1 MKKLLTLMLISIF
14 SIAFSQEKNSIN
26 EERVISTDSVYTDVD
41 IQAEYIGGIEEFRK
55 DFQNNFKL
63 RSLEGVTAKSVVSF
77 VVFEDGGI
85 GNIVAEGESEKM
97 NKEMER
103 VIKKFSKKKWKPAE
117 IKGVKVKSI
126 FRLPMTIQF

>member
-1 MKKLLTLMLISIF
+1 M
-14 SIAFSQEKNSIN
+14 IN
-26 EERVISTDSVYTDVD
+26 EERVISADSVYTDVD

>member
-1 MKKLLTLMLISIF
+1 MLISIF

-103 VIKKFSKKKWKPAE
+103 VIKKFSKKKVE
-117 IKGVKVKSI
+117 
-126 FRLPMTIQF
+126 TC